1 MGVTKAAFP
10 EDQKDWWYGGATWGD
25 YDRDGD
31 LDLYVASYVDFSHRP
46 KNTSLRFPV
55 DFGGLPN
62 TLFQNNGDGTFAN
75 DTDANGLYLNR
86 GNGAFKPFSGPSG
99 LSTTDGSMGIA
110 VGDINRDGQ
119 FDIVYTNYAAEVNV
133 IAQLVD
139 NQSSNDG
146 QLKNAIFVH
155 DFDSSLVHKLSWP
168 MVSWGTGLYDLDNDG
183 DLDLFFANGHLNA
196 VSGDNRQPN
205 LLFENG
211 DGHF

>member
-1 MGVTKAAFP
+1 MASVQPT
-10 EDQKDWWYGGATWGD
+10 GAWE
-25 YDRDGD
+25 
-31 LDLYVASYVDFSHRP
+31 LLLA
-46 KNTSLRFPV
+46 
-55 DFGGLPN
+55 
-62 TLFQNNGDGTFAN
+62 
-75 DTDANGLYLNR
+75 
-86 GNGAFKPFSGPSG
+86 
-99 LSTTDGSMGIA
+99 
-110 VGDINRDGQ
+110 INKDGQ

-146 QLKNAIFVH
+146 RLKNAIFVH

-205 LLFENG
+205 LLFENDG
-211 DGHF
+211 DGHFRRL